1 MNSETEKNI
10 DVLIIDDEPSIRTSI
25 AAFLEDH
32 DFRIATA
39 ENGEEGLK
47 IFFQDKPKVV
57 ITDLRMPIVD
67 GFGVLTQVVAYSPE
81 TPVIILTGQGTMSDA
96 IEAIRL
102 GAWDF
107 LTKPLLDLSIVHHA
121 VNKALEIFET
131 RHENKLY
138 SLHLEERVF
147 RRTNELQK
155 QGQQLTETNKRLRE
169 EIDQRKKEHEQLIQA
184 DKMIT
189 LGTLV
194 SGVAHEI
201 NNPNNFIMLNMP
213 VLEQVFKEALPLFE
227 KRFSK
232 EGDFLI
238 GKMRYSILREKIPNL
253 LSGVLDGSRRI
264 KRIVDDLKN
273 FARQDNSDFSSDIDM
288 GKVVESSVLLINK
301 FIKKSTSHF
310 HVFAESSLPC
320 IKGNAQR
327 LEQVVIN
334 LLQNSCNAL
343 TDIENKLEVFINY
356 DPERKEVV
364 VEVRDE
370 GIGMDEHT
378 IKHIID
384 PFFTTRRTT
393 GGTGL
398 GLSVSARIVQEH
410 GGSLNFESVQGKGT
424 SAFLKLPVTFNT

>member
-1 MNSETEKNI
+1 MNSDTNKNI
-10 DVLIIDDEPSIRTSI
+10 DVLIIDDEPSIRISI

-32 DFRIATA
+32 NFRIATA

-47 IFFQDKPKVV
+47 IFFKEKPKVV
-57 ITDLRMPIVD
+57 ITDLRMPIID
-67 GFGVLTQVVAYSPE
+67 GFGVLAQVVDYSPE

-138 SLHLEERVF
+138 RLHLEDRVF
-147 RRTNELQK
+147 RKTKELQK

-169 EIDQRKKEHEQLIQA
+169 EIDQRKNEHEQLVQA

-227 KRFSK
+227 KRYSE

-273 FARQDNSDFSSDIDM
+273 FARQDNSDFSKDIDM
-288 GKVVESSVLLINK
+288 GKIVESSVLLINK

-310 HVFAESSLPC
+310 HVFADSSTPC
-320 IKGNAQR
+320 VQGNAQR

-343 TDIENKLEVFINY
+343 TDTEKKLEVFINY
-356 DPERKEVV
+356 DNESKEVV

-378 IKHIID
+378 LNHIVD

-410 GGSLNFESVQGKGT
+410 GGSLNFESVPGKGT
-424 SAFLKLPVTFNT
+424 SAFLRLPVK

>member
-1 MNSETEKNI
+1 MPLDTDKNI
-10 DVLIIDDEPSIRTSI
+10 DILIIDDEPSIRLSI
-25 AAFLEDH
+25 AAFLEDNN
-32 DFRIATA
+32 FRIVTA
-39 ENGEEGLK
+39 ENGKEGLK
-47 IFFQDKPKVV
+47 IFFKEMPKVV

-67 GFGVLTQVVAYSPE
+67 GLGVLKQVIDYSPE
-81 TPVIILTGQGTMSDA
+81 TPVIILTGQGTITDA

-107 LTKPLLDLSIVHHA
+107 LTKPLQDLSVIKHA
-121 VNKALEIFET
+121 VNKALEIFKT

-138 SLHLEERVF
+138 RLHLEDRVF
-147 RRTNELQK
+147 RRTAELQK
-155 QGQQLTETNKRLRE
+155 QGQLLIGTNKRLRE
-169 EIDQRKKEHEQLIQA
+169 EIDQRKDEHEQLVQA

-201 NNPNNFIMLNMP
+201 NNPNNFIMLNIP
-213 VLEQVFKEALPLFE
+213 VIEQVLKEAQPLFE
-227 KRFSK
+227 KRYSEK
-232 EGDFLI
+232 GDFYI

-288 GKVVESSVLLINK
+288 CKVVESSVVLINK

-310 HVFAESSLPC
+310 QVFADSSIPY

-327 LEQVVIN
+327 LEQVIIN

-343 TDIENKLEVFINY
+343 TDPEKKLEVFINY
-356 DPERKEVV
+356 DTESKEVV
-364 VEVRDE
+364 VEIKDE
-370 GIGMDEHT
+370 GIGIDEQT
-378 IKHIID
+378 INQIVD
-384 PFFTTRRTT
+384 PFFTTRRMT

-410 GGSLNFESVQGKGT
+410 GGVLNFESAPEKGT
-424 SAFLKLPVTFNT
+424 SAFLRLPVTINT